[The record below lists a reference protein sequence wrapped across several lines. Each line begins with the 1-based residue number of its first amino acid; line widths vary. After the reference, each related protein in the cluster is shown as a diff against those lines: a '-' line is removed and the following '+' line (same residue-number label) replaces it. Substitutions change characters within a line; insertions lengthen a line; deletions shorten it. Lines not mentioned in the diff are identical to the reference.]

1 MKQHSGNHPIPRLHP
16 PHEDNT
22 DSWLMSYADMI
33 TLLLSFFIIFV
44 SVSEPKQDKIVA
56 ITEGMAQQFGAIQ
69 ISTPY
74 LGTFRNLQGIVENN
88 QAFRDIAVEKTER
101 GIEVELSS
109 GSFFQP
115 ESAEIEPM
123 KMELLEEVVSA
134 LKSGE
139 FADYNLTIEGHTD
152 DAPLVGKMYPS
163 NWELSAARATRMI
176 RLLAE
181 QGLDPQ
187 HMKAVGYADTQPKV
201 PNLDAEGQPIPENR
215 EQNRR
220 VVIKLERKQ

>member
-1 MKQHSGNHPIPRLHP
+1 MKRGSSGNHPIPRLHP
-16 PHEDNT
+16 PQEDNT

-74 LGTFRNLQGIVENN
+74 LGTFRNLQGIIENN
-88 QAFRDIAVEKTER
+88 KAFRDIAVEKTER
-101 GIEVELSS
+101 GLEIELSS

-123 KMELLEEVVSA
+123 KMDMIKEVVDA
-134 LKSGE
+134 LKNGE

-152 DAPLVGKMYPS
+152 DAPLKGNMYAS

-176 RLLAE
+176 RILTE
-181 QGLDPQ
+181 NGLDPK

-201 PNLDAEGQPIPENR
+201 PNTDAQGNPIIRNR

-220 VVIKLERKQ
+220 VVIKLERK